1 MGYLICKKCGGY
13 YELQPGESPDD
24 FGNCEC
30 GGEFIYSDTLDEL
43 DGDYNGTVETVGEDY
58 NATVKKGDED
68 YNENFDEVNE
78 DYEDVNNLKED
89 YEGSAYETNQ
99 EELLDEQEDFSQK
112 RKRIVEQYRSD
123 ASAKSK
129 RKDLKL
135 ATHVQERMNIDGFY
149 KIKGKGAGNS
159 LKILSEGIETGD
171 GLLIKFQ
178 DIISIEDKSNI
189 NPDQKKSGINAII
202 SPNYWL
208 DSSRLTL
215 KIRYDKGEIEL
226 KDVNKSQAKKFV
238 SFVNRKLLK

>member
-43 DGDYNGTVETVGEDY
+43 DVDITNNAERADGDYND
-58 NATVKKGDED
+58 NAEG
-68 YNENFDEVNE
+68 VNE
-78 DYEDVNNLKED
+78 DYGDVNSIAED
-89 YEGSAYETNQ
+89 YEGSAYETDQ
-99 EELLDEQEDFSQK
+99 EELLDEEEDFSQK
-112 RKRIVEQYRSD
+112 RKRIVEEYRSD
-123 ASAKSK
+123 AGEKSK

-135 ATHVQERMNIDGFY
+135 ATDVQERMNIDGFY

-159 LKILSEGIETGD
+159 LKILYEGIETGE
-171 GLLIKFQ
+171 GQLIKFQ

-189 NPDQKKSGINAII
+189 SPEKKKSGINAII

-215 KIRYDKGEIEL
+215 KIRYDKGEIKL
-226 KDVNKSQAKKFV
+226 KDVNKSHAKKFV
-238 SFVNRKLLK
+238 SFVNRKLRK